1 MALPKRYAKKRAIAK
16 RRRLNAK
23 ARHLRQQQEAQR
35 AIDALHQALLDV
47 GLPDHLVAEIEGRL
61 KAQKNC

>member
-16 RRRLNAK
+16 RRLNAK

-35 AIDALHQALLDV
+35 AIDALHQAY
-47 GLPDHLVAEIEGRL
+47 PFRL
-61 KAQKNC
+61 